1 MYITTWILTLIA
13 VFTTKNILRISVT
26 CVIYSISSTHSIR
39 AVSIPFFNTLFLLM
53 KRVFFDYVLQKSKD
67 NGIIFIAVLNV
78 FLFFVLIYIGCLEV
92 SVTSHFFLLKKASA
106 YKTETF
112 SLMKS
117 LSHWKGLQYTVPIF
131 HILKAIFYIL
141 PMLFFFLYLYHS

>member
-53 KRVFFDYVLQKSKD
+53 KRVFFNYVLQKSKD
-67 NGIIFIAVLNV
+67 NSIIFIAVLNV
-78 FLFFVLIYIGCLEV
+78 FFCIGLYWVLGSEC
-92 SVTSHFFLLKKASA
+92 HFPFFLLKKASA

>member
-1 MYITTWILTLIA
+1 
-13 VFTTKNILRISVT
+13 
-26 CVIYSISSTHSIR
+26 
-39 AVSIPFFNTLFLLM
+39 M
-53 KRVFFDYVLQKSKD
+53 KRAFFDYVLQKSKD

-78 FLFFVLIYIGCLEV
+78 FLFFRIDLYWVLGSEC
-92 SVTSHFFLLKKASA
+92 HFQIFLLKKASA
-106 YKTETF
+106 YKTDTF

>member
-1 MYITTWILTLIA
+1 MVNLTCEHVIWKIPYKLSSVHHEQKCLDFYLIYISLILLESSIHFLNLMYITTWILTLIA

-92 SVTSHFFLLKKASA
+92 SVTSHFF
-106 YKTETF
+106 Y
-112 SLMKS
+112 
-117 LSHWKGLQYTVPIF
+117 
-131 HILKAIFYIL
+131 
-141 PMLFFFLYLYHS
+141 